1 MSSHT
6 FLTRKHAAELAGVD
20 VVTIDRAAKSGQLE
34 SAKFGHA
41 RLIVRA
47 DLVRWIGERGR

>member
-1 MSSHT
+1 MSNM

-20 VVTIDRAAKSGQLE
+20 VVTVDRAWKAGQLE
-34 SAKFGHA
+34 SEKFGHA